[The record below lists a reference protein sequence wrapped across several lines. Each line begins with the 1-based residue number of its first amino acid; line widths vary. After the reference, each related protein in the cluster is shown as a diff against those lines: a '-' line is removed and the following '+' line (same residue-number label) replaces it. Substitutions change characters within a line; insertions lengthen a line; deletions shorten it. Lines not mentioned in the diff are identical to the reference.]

1 MKKYQVFIYD
11 DESGCDSPAIC
22 EAKNEAE
29 ARSKG
34 NQHIKAWH
42 LVGGVVTAVKEV
54 KNG

>member
-11 DESGCDSPAIC
+11 ESGCDSPAIF
-22 EAKNEAE
+22 E

-34 NQHIKAWH
+34 NQYIKAWH
-42 LVGGVVTAVKEV
+42 LVGGVVTSVKEV